1 MPPTSLP
8 GVTARCSRTQ
18 RVLEAAASV
27 FLKHGFSAASTDM
40 IQQAA
45 GVSKATVYACFQSKE
60 ALFEAVIEHE
70 CTRFADAVRAVHLEQ
85 PDFASRLRALGQAY
99 LGLLLSERGLA
110 LYRVVVAEGPRFPK
124 VARTFYLSGPA
135 VVYKMMS
142 EHLNKAVEDGQAD
155 VHAMGVEGAAR
166 QFLSLLRGDAQME
179 CLTHPE
185 ARPSEA
191 QRDAWVEAA
200 VTTFLR
206 AFSV

>member
-45 GVSKATVYACFQSKE
+45 SVSKATVYACFQSKE

-70 CTRFADAVRAVHLEQ
+70 CTRFAEAVRAVHLDQ

>member
-142 EHLNKAVEDGQAD
+142 EHLNTAVEDGQAD
-155 VHAMGVEGAAR
+155 VHGMGVEGAAR